1 MEAHFLRLRKPLMC
15 SICVQYYFTKV
26 KDLLPPINR
35 TIIIPLLFSV
45 PLLIPP
51 PHTHTHTHSHTHTHT
66 HSTKKPISMF
76 SRVSK
81 ICERCLYS

>member
-1 MEAHFLRLRKPLMC
+1 MEARFLRLRKPLMC

-26 KDLLPPINR
+26 KDLLPPVNR
-35 TIIIPLLFSV
+35 TIIIPLLFSI

-51 PHTHTHTHSHTHTHT
+51 HPHTHTQTHTP
-66 HSTKKPISMF
+66 KKPISIL

>member
-35 TIIIPLLFSV
+35 TIIIPLLFST
-45 PLLIPP
+45 PLPLPP
-51 PHTHTHTHSHTHTHT
+51 PPPTHTHTHTHTQTHTP
-66 HSTKKPISMF
+66 KKPISIL